1 MTPATYRLVP
11 TKPQFHDAIWSTTR
25 FDFSRQ
31 KGNYVTKEVCLPL
44 YNQNKK
50 TLLKK
55 KKKKRKTGFTQWRA
69 LFVVFC
75 FTVARR
81 LAIAMLLTLVPTGTP
96 QGNAKKGKFEKVE
109 FEYLH
114 FLLLYTSTTPYF
126 GSKHCIFTLLVA
138 CSIGAKVTD
147 FLMNSFDQISDKSA
161 DYRIQYSTC
170 KYIWNVV

>member
-55 KKKKRKTGFTQWRA
+55 KRKRGRQDSLNGER
-69 LFVVFC
+69 
-75 FTVARR
+75 
-81 LAIAMLLTLVPTGTP
+81 
-96 QGNAKKGKFEKVE
+96 
-109 FEYLH
+109 
-114 FLLLYTSTTPYF
+114 FLLFFAL
-126 GSKHCIFTLLVA
+126 
-138 CSIGAKVTD
+138 
-147 FLMNSFDQISDKSA
+147 
-161 DYRIQYSTC
+161 R
-170 KYIWNVV
+170 

>member
-1 MTPATYRLVP
+1 MSAIVQPKQEDAT
-11 TKPQFHDAIWSTTR
+11 
-25 FDFSRQ
+25 
-31 KGNYVTKEVCLPL
+31 E
-44 YNQNKK
+44 
-50 TLLKK
+50 K

-96 QGNAKKGKFEKVE
+96 QGNAKKGKFEKFD

-126 GSKHCIFTLLVA
+126 GSKHCIFAGYIAGYVLHW
-138 CSIGAKVTD
+138 C
-147 FLMNSFDQISDKSA
+147 KSN
-161 DYRIQYSTC
+161 RFF
-170 KYIWNVV
+170 